1 MADSV
6 PMDFTATHQKHPLG
20 GHRISITVK
29 AKKPLTNVRTILDGL
44 TLDERSVDPKGTS
57 YSQSFPQKGSF
68 HPGSEHELI
77 IVAKDE
83 TEFTDAHH
91 EVWTDE

>member
-6 PMDFTATHQKHPLG
+6 PMDFTATHQKHP
-20 GHRISITVK
+20 
-29 AKKPLTNVRTILDGL
+29 
-44 TLDERSVDPKGTS
+44 
-57 YSQSFPQKGSF
+57 
-68 HPGSEHELI
+68 EHELI